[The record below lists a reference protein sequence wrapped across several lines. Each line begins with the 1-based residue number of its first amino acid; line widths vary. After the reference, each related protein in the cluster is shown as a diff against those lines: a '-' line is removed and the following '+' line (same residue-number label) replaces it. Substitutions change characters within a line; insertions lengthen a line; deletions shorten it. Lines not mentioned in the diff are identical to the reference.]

1 MQIIKPSVQY
11 VNGNV
16 YWADRSRHVELC
28 GRVCYKSEDRI
39 TNTSAERFIAG
50 LIERG
55 HEAVLEHARITLD
68 MTRYPNEFDLLM
80 NWCLRMQESG
90 QAHYLTYTRLC
101 NRLVISGNIRAWR
114 GLCRYADGYGLLR
127 PLTATPD
134 VWENVRLMLIR
145 MWHENA
151 AFFPEFIKDDDPCV
165 SDPLIDTDPRMLE
178 PELRKIHSWHTI
190 RFICDRGIS
199 HEIVRHR
206 PASYCQESTRYC
218 NYARG
223 AFGGQIT
230 VIEPCFLEPDTLPYQ
245 HWKDACKAAEQAY
258 YVLLADGLTAQE
270 ARDVLPISLK
280 TELVMT
286 ATAEEW
292 LHFLKLRTSEAAH
305 PQMREVANQVKEIL
319 IDMDKEVFDAR
330 AQ

>member
-1 MQIIKPSVQY
+1 MQIIKPSVTY

-16 YWADRSRHVELC
+16 YWADRPRHVELC

-39 TNTSAERFIAG
+39 TQDSAGKFIGA
-50 LIERG
+50 LIKSG

-68 MTRYPNEFDLLM
+68 MTAYPCEFDLLM

-114 GLCRYADGYGLLR
+114 GLCRFANRYGLFGK
-127 PLTATPD
+127 TASE
-134 VWENVRLMLIR
+134 VWENVRLLFVQ
-145 MWHENA
+145 MWHENW
-151 AFFPEFIKDDDPCV
+151 AFFLDFVKADDPYV
-165 SDPLIDTDPRMLE
+165 RDPHVDVDPRLLE
-178 PELRKIHSWHTI
+178 PELRRIHSWHTI
-190 RFICDRGIS
+190 RFVCDRGVS

-206 PASYCQESTRYC
+206 PAAYCQESTRYC
-218 NYARG
+218 NYSKG
-223 AFGGQIT
+223 TFGGQIT

-270 ARDVLPISLK
+270 ARDVLPTSLK

-292 LHFLKLRTSEAAH
+292 LHFLRLRTSEAAH
-305 PQMREVANQVKEIL
+305 PQMREVANQVREIL
-319 IDMDKEVFDAR
+319 TDMDKEVFDA
-330 AQ
+330 Q